1 MITISS
7 WIKTI
12 ELQKFCTAYR
22 LLHSCFLQ
30 YFLLVQP
37 KQPLQMNII
46 FEHIEVFHSEVKI
59 PYHDYFA
66 VLRLRL

>member
-1 MITISS
+1 
-7 WIKTI
+7 
-12 ELQKFCTAYR
+12 

-66 VLRLRL
+66 VRRLRL